1 MNVRLQKS
9 SSISTL
15 SRRVSFFA
23 RLTTETRQEVLG
35 ETLNM
40 RLGKWLEAVPFEE
53 IKDALTEEWRD
64 QADMI
69 SEVKVFQQG
78 NAFAA
83 NTRGSSR

>member
-1 MNVRLQKS
+1 
-9 SSISTL
+9 
-15 SRRVSFFA
+15 
-23 RLTTETRQEVLG
+23 
-35 ETLNM
+35 M

-64 QADMI
+64 QADVI

-78 NAFAA
+78 DAFAA